1 MKRWTIQFSQLFNG
15 FISQSM
21 VEVDADDIH
30 GALEEF
36 EAIGYVNARVQ
47 AVYRH
52 RDGRDGRDGR
62 DRRDFREEGE

>member
-1 MKRWTIQFSQLFNG
+1 MKRWTIQFSQMFNG

-36 EAIGYVNARVQ
+36 DAIGYVNVRVR

-52 RDGRDGRDGR
+52 RR
-62 DRRDFREEGE
+62 DRRDFREEGER

>member
-36 EAIGYVNARVQ
+36 ESIGYVNVRVQ

-52 RDGRDGRDGR
+52 RDGRDRRDG
-62 DRRDFREEGE
+62 REEGE

>member
-15 FISQSM
+15 YISQSM
-21 VEVDADDIH
+21 VEVDAEDIH

-52 RDGRDGRDGR
+52 RR
-62 DRRDFREEGE
+62 DRRERGDLCHED

>member
-1 MKRWTIQFSQLFNG
+1 MHRWHIQFSQLFNG

-21 VEVDADDIH
+21 VEVDADDIY

-36 EAIGYVNARVQ
+36 NVRVQ

-52 RDGRDGRDGR
+52 RR
-62 DRRDFREEGE
+62 DRRERGDLCHED

>member
-1 MKRWTIQFSQLFNG
+1 MKRWTIQFSQMFNG
-15 FISQSM
+15 YVSQSM

-52 RDGRDGRDGR
+52 RERYG
-62 DRRDFREEGE
+62 DRREDV

>member
-15 FISQSM
+15 YISQST

-36 EAIGYVNARVQ
+36 ESIGYVNVRVQ

-52 RDGRDGRDGR
+52 RE
-62 DRRDFREEGE
+62 RRRERGEEV